1 MLKDSII
8 VNAVKNNLQ
17 LIVDNVFDVK
27 NLINQ

>member
-8 VNAVKNNLQ
+8 VNAVNNNLQ